1 MRKCIDLESQPGF
14 QSIYAP
20 EMQQAID
27 RGLTG
32 HSGNPKNIDWGYN
45 LPKPQTE
52 PVIRPD
58 DIPRV
63 EPKPPTALDPN
74 MPDPVVSGAGKYWD
88 TLFNKYAIQ
97 PIRQLINLFP
107 SPEIQ
112 GGSQNAGTYGPF
124 SGKRSNWGRVKTPKG
139 YGGYDIHVLYHEY
152 GHAMDHI
159 GGMLENDSKD
169 PLKETSMDLL
179 TGMDADGNN
188 LGWLIND
195 VAMYD
200 YLEKEGLTFVI
211 KGSRKMSIPKGS
223 DKAKA
228 ESLMQPGDRYR
239 ILEYL
244 VTQVKK
250 DLNKANLSKDPVK
263 IRRAK
268 DLSTAINAVFDA
280 DTKRKEDVQ
289 SYIKELVAIKKRMQ
303 KSMPDYNETGMAQHI
318 GAFTDIIDAITGGEV
333 IDREMAENSENI
345 YRIGAYGYHPP
356 GYYSGR
362 QTRSGGV
369 QNYNQDKIMEFRRAE
384 IWAQLFLFMA
394 HDGGTTKNTEMYEF
408 AKKTMPETTKAFE
421 TAIER
426 LLLIPQK
433 VIDDSKFHGQ
443 V

>member
-97 PIRQLINLFP
+97 PIRQLINLLP

-112 GGSQNAGTYGPF
+112 GGSQDVGTYGPF

-152 GHAMDHI
+152 GHAIDHI
-159 GGMLENDSKD
+159 GGMLENDSKN
-169 PLKETSMDLL
+169 PLKETSMELL
-179 TGMDADGNN
+179 DGMQKDGVK
-188 LGWLIND
+188 LGWIIND
-195 VAMYD
+195 SVMYD
-200 YLEKEGLTFVI
+200 YIEKEGLTFVI

-280 DTKRKEDVQ
+280 DTKRQKDAQDFV
-289 SYIKELVAIKKRMQ
+289 KELVAIRKQMQ
-303 KSMPDYNETGMAQHI
+303 KSMPDYDATGMSGHI
-318 GAFTDIIDAITGGEV
+318 GAFTDIIDAISGGE
-333 IDREMAENSENI
+333 IYDRERAEMSENI
-345 YRIGAYGYHPP
+345 YKLGSYGVHPH

-362 QTRSGGV
+362 QTAAGSVR
-369 QNYNQDKIMEFRRAE
+369 NYNMDTIMEYRRAE
-384 IWAQLFLFMA
+384 VWAQLFLFMA
-394 HDGGTTKNTEMYEF
+394 HNGGTTKNTQILEH
-408 AKKTMPETTKAFE
+408 AKKTMPETYKAFE
-421 TAIER
+421 TALQR
-426 LLLIPQK
+426 LMVIPQS
-433 VIDDSKFHGQ
+433 VIDDSKFHRHT
-443 V
+443 